1 MSYQIKIPSCIFGG
15 AGSIEN
21 VKAVIEKENAKKVI
35 IFTDKGIRS
44 TGLLDLLTDILE
56 ENKTEYQ
63 VFDDLACEPSYQDV
77 EKVMKEVENTSGDL
91 IIAIGGGSVMDA
103 AKLCCVLKDADY
115 TIKDLLND
123 PMLAKKQIKTVM
135 IPTTCGTGSEATC
148 NAIVAVPEEQ
158 SKKGIVNDSMIPDYV
173 VLDSNMIRKLPK
185 SIVAATGVDALAHV
199 VECFTS
205 KKATP
210 FSDTYAAAGAKLI
223 FHNIREAIRST
234 GLLDLLTDIL
244 EENKT
249 EYQVFDDLAC
259 EPSYQDV
266 EKVMKEV
273 ENTSGDL
280 IIAIGGGSV
289 MDAAKLCC
297 VLKDADYTI
306 KDLLNDPM
314 LAKKQ
319 IKTVMI
325 PTTCGTGSEATCNA
339 IVAVPEEQSKKGIVN
354 DSMIPDYVVLDS
366 NMIRKLPK
374 SIVAATGVDALA
386 HVVECFTSKKATP
399 FSDTYAAAG
408 AKLIFHNIREAYNN
422 PDNMEAKSNMM
433 TGAFYGGVAITG
445 SGTTAVHALSYPL
458 GGKYHIAHGVSN
470 AILFAH
476 VMEFNKDACSKR
488 LAILCDAVYPEL
500 AGKSEDEKAQYMI
513 DQIADIV
520 KVTNIPTDLKEFGVK
535 PEDLDFLV
543 DAGSKQQRLLVN
555 NMKELSLD
563 DIRNIYLKVLK

>member
-21 VKAVIEKENAKKVI
+21 VEAVIEKENAKKVI

-223 FHNIREAIRST
+223 FHNIREA
-234 GLLDLLTDIL
+234 
-244 EENKT
+244 
-249 EYQVFDDLAC
+249 
-259 EPSYQDV
+259 
-266 EKVMKEV
+266 
-273 ENTSGDL
+273 
-280 IIAIGGGSV
+280 
-289 MDAAKLCC
+289 
-297 VLKDADYTI
+297 
-306 KDLLNDPM
+306 
-314 LAKKQ
+314 
-319 IKTVMI
+319 
-325 PTTCGTGSEATCNA
+325 
-339 IVAVPEEQSKKGIVN
+339 
-354 DSMIPDYVVLDS
+354 
-366 NMIRKLPK
+366 
-374 SIVAATGVDALA
+374 
-386 HVVECFTSKKATP
+386 
-399 FSDTYAAAG
+399 
-408 AKLIFHNIREAYNN
+408 YN
-422 PDNMEAKSNMM
+422 
-433 TGAFYGGVAITG
+433 
-445 SGTTAVHALSYPL
+445 
-458 GGKYHIAHGVSN
+458 
-470 AILFAH
+470 
-476 VMEFNKDACSKR
+476 
-488 LAILCDAVYPEL
+488 
-500 AGKSEDEKAQYMI
+500 
-513 DQIADIV
+513 
-520 KVTNIPTDLKEFGVK
+520 
-535 PEDLDFLV
+535 
-543 DAGSKQQRLLVN
+543 
-555 NMKELSLD
+555 LSL
-563 DIRNIYLKVLK
+563 IHI